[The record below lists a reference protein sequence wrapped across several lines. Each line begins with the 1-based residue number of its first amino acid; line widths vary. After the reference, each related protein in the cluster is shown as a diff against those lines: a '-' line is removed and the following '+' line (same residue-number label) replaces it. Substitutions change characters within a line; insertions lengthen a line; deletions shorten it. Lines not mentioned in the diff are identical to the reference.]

1 MAEATIDSVLAEGG
15 PIRADLGQILARSA
29 ARFGSKPALVA
40 AGRTFTYRQ
49 LHELCDRAAGG
60 LRALGVRPGDR
71 VSLYSPNR
79 WEWVVAYHAALRAG
93 AVVNPIN
100 VMLTPE
106 EVAFVLN
113 DCGAAAIFTSGE
125 KAAVIAGL
133 TRDVPS
139 LRRVI
144 SFDPASFDPASFD
157 PASFGPASFGP
168 AGSDVTV
175 FEDLLSQPA
184 AEPDVP
190 RPAPAGLSTIGYTS
204 GTTGH
209 PKGAMQSH
217 RAVYLNTATLFALQA
232 RTDRDVMLNALP
244 LPHVYGNIVMNGTFM
259 VGATLVMM
267 ERFDPAQALAEIA
280 RHQVTVF
287 DGVPTMYAMML
298 ADPSLPG
305 TDLSTLRICAVGGQ
319 TMPVAKMQEWEQRS
333 GAPLL
338 ELWGMTELGGA
349 GTSNCVYAPNVHGS
363 IGFALPGLEARVGA
377 LDDASVTVPD
387 GEAGELMVRGP
398 LVMLGYYGNEEATKA
413 TIEPDGWMHTGDI
426 ATRDDEGHYFI
437 VDRRKDLIITGGFNV
452 YPAEIERVVAA
463 HPAVAMVA
471 VGSVP
476 DETRGELARA
486 YVVLRPGATATEA
499 EIIEHCRPHLA
510 AYKLPRSVSL
520 VPDLPKTSTGKVM
533 RRELKTLDP

>member
-1 MAEATIDSVLAEGG
+1 MIMAETTIDPALADTG
-15 PIRADLGQILARSA
+15 PIRADLGLILARA
-29 ARFGSKPALVA
+29 AVRFGAKPALVA

-49 LHELCDRAAGG
+49 LHDLCDGVVGG
-60 LRALGVRPGDR
+60 LRELGVRPGDR

-125 KAAVIAGL
+125 KAEVIVGL

-144 SFDPASFDPASFD
+144 SFDPA
-157 PASFGPASFGP
+157 GVG
-168 AGSDVTV
+168 VTA
-175 FEDLLSQPA
+175 FEDLLSHPA
-184 AEPDVP
+184 PTEDVP
-190 RPAPAGLSTIGYTS
+190 RPAPADLSTIGYTS

-209 PKGAMQSH
+209 PKGAMQTH

-267 ERFDPAQALAEIA
+267 ERFDAAQALAEIQ
-280 RHQVTVF
+280 RHRVTVF

-298 ADPSLPG
+298 ADPALPG
-305 TDLSTLRICAVGGQ
+305 TDLCSLRISAVGGQ

-363 IGFALPGLEARVGA
+363 IGFALPGLEARVASLG
-377 LDDASVTVPD
+377 DAGVTVPD
-387 GEAGELMVRGP
+387 GEPGELMVRGP
-398 LVMLGYYGNEEATKA
+398 LVMLGYYGNEEATRA

-452 YPAEIERVVAA
+452 YPAEIERVVAS

-486 YVVLRPGATATEA
+486 YVVLRPGATATET

-510 AYKLPRSVSL
+510 AYKLPRSVRF

-533 RRELKTLDP
+533 RRELKTLDH

>member
-1 MAEATIDSVLAEGG
+1 MAEATIDPALAGVSS
-15 PIRADLGQILARSA
+15 IRADLGLILARSA
-29 ARFGSKPALVA
+29 RRFGSRPALIA
-40 AGRTFTYRQ
+40 GGRTLTYQ
-49 LHELCDRAAGG
+49 ELDERCDRVAGG
-60 LRALGVRPGDR
+60 LHTLGVRPGDR

-113 DCGAAAIFTSGE
+113 DCGAAAIFTAGD
-125 KAAVIAGL
+125 KAEVILSL
-133 TRDVPS
+133 TREVPT

-144 SFDPASFDPASFD
+144 SFDDADG
-157 PASFGPASFGP
+157 FG
-168 AGSDVTV
+168 
-175 FEDLLSQPA
+175 DLLSSPA
-184 AEPDVP
+184 QAPDIP
-190 RPAPAGLSTIGYTS
+190 RPAPADLSTIGYTS

-217 RAVYLNTATLFALQA
+217 RAVFLNTAALFAVQT
-232 RTDRDVMLNALP
+232 RTERDVMLNALP

-259 VGATLVMM
+259 AGATLVMM
-267 ERFDPAQALAEIA
+267 ERFDPAAALAEIA

-298 ADPSLPG
+298 ADPALPAA
-305 TDLSTLRICAVGGQ
+305 DLSSLRICAVGGQ
-319 TMPVAKMQEWEQRS
+319 TMPAAKMAEWERRS
-333 GAPLL
+333 QAPLL

-349 GTSNCVYAPNVHGS
+349 GTANCSYLPNVHGS
-363 IGFALPGLEARVGA
+363 IGFALPGAEARVAA
-377 LDDASVTVPD
+377 LEDPGLTVPD
-387 GEAGELMVRGP
+387 GEPGELMVRGP
-398 LVMLGYYGNEEATKA
+398 LVMLGYYGNKEATEA
-413 TIEPDGWMHTGDI
+413 AIEPDGWLHTGDI

-437 VDRRKDLIITGGFNV
+437 VDRKKDLIITGGFNV

-476 DETRGELARA
+476 DETHGELARA

-499 EIIEHCRPHLA
+499 EIIDHCRPHLA
-510 AYKLPRSVSL
+510 AYKRPRSVRF

-533 RRELKTLDP
+533 RRELKTLDS

>member
-1 MAEATIDSVLAEGG
+1 MAEATIKPILADTNA
-15 PIRADLGQILARSA
+15 IQADLGLIVPRA
-29 ARFGSKPALVA
+29 AQRFGSKPALVTA
-40 AGRTFTYRQ
+40 RRTMTYRE
-49 LHELCDRAAGG
+49 LDDLCDRVAGG
-60 LRALGVRPGDR
+60 LQDLGVRPGDR

-113 DCGAAAIFTSGE
+113 DCGAAAIFTAGE
-125 KAAVIAGL
+125 KAEVIVGL
-133 TRDVPS
+133 TRTVPT

-144 SFDPASFDPASFD
+144 SFDPA
-157 PASFGPASFGP
+157 GG
-168 AGSDVTV
+168 DVTP
-175 FEDLLSQPA
+175 FEDLLNGPA
-184 AEPDVP
+184 AAQDTP
-190 RPAPAGLSTIGYTS
+190 RPAPTDLSTIGYTS

-217 RAVYLNTATLFALQA
+217 RAVFLNTAAVFAVQT
-232 RTDRDVMLNALP
+232 RTERDVMLNALP
-244 LPHVYGNIVMNGTFM
+244 LPHVYGNIIMNGTFM
-259 VGATLVMM
+259 ARATLVMM
-267 ERFDPAQALAEIA
+267 ERFDAATALAQIQRYRA
-280 RHQVTVF
+280 TVF

-305 TDLSTLRICAVGGQ
+305 TDLSSLRLCAVGGQ
-319 TMPVAKMQEWEQRS
+319 TMPVAKMTEWERRS

-349 GTSNCVYAPNVHGS
+349 GTSNCGYMPNVHGS
-363 IGFALPGLEARVGA
+363 IGFALPGAEARVAA
-377 LDDASVTVPD
+377 LGDPGVTMPD
-387 GEAGELMVRGP
+387 GEPGELMIRGP
-398 LVMLGYYGNEEATKA
+398 LVMLGYYGNDQATRA
-413 TIEPDGWMHTGDI
+413 AIEPDGWMHTGDI
-426 ATRDDEGHYFI
+426 ATRDDEGRYFI

-452 YPAEIERVVAA
+452 YPAEIERVIAS

-471 VGSVP
+471 AGPVP
-476 DETRGELARA
+476 DQTHGELARA
-486 YVVLRPGATATEA
+486 YVVLRPGAAATET

-510 AYKLPRSVSL
+510 AYKLPRSVRF

-533 RRELKTLDP
+533 RRELKTLDD

>member
-1 MAEATIDSVLAEGG
+1 MAEATIDPVQVQTEARISPVT
-15 PIRADLGQILARSA
+15 ADLGLIVTRA
-29 ARFGSKPALVA
+29 AQRFGSKTALIA
-40 AGRTFTYRQ
+40 DGRTLTYQ
-49 LHELCDRAAGG
+49 ALDDLCERVAGG
-60 LRALGVRPGDR
+60 LHEIGVRPGDR

-100 VMLTPE
+100 VMLTTE

-125 KAAVIAGL
+125 KAEVIAGM
-133 TRDVPS
+133 TRSLPT

-144 SFDPASFDPASFD
+144 SFDPA
-157 PASFGPASFGP
+157 GG
-168 AGSDVTV
+168 GVTG
-175 FEDLLSQPA
+175 FEDLLNCPTA
-184 AEPDVP
+184 APDIP
-190 RPAPAGLSTIGYTS
+190 RPAPTDLSTIGYTS

-217 RAVYLNTATLFALQA
+217 RAVFLNMAGVFALQA

-244 LPHVYGNIVMNGTFM
+244 LPHVYGNVVMSGTFM
-259 VGATLVMM
+259 VGATLVML
-267 ERFDPAQALAEIA
+267 ERFDAAQVLAEIQ
-280 RHQVTVF
+280 RHRATVF

-298 ADPSLPG
+298 ADPSLSG
-305 TDLSTLRICAVGGQ
+305 ADLSSLRICTVGGQ
-319 TMPVAKMQEWEQRS
+319 TMPVAKTQEWERRS
-333 GAPLL
+333 GVPLL
-338 ELWGMTELGGA
+338 ELWGMTELAGA
-349 GTSNCVYAPNVHGS
+349 GTSNCAYTPNVHGS
-363 IGFALPGLEARVGA
+363 IGFAIPGTEARVAA

-387 GEAGELMVRGP
+387 GEPGELMVRGP
-398 LVMLGYYGNEEATKA
+398 LVMLGYYGNEEATRA
-413 TIEPDGWMHTGDI
+413 AIEPDGWMHTGDI

-471 VGSVP
+471 VGPVP
-476 DETRGELARA
+476 DETHGELARA
-486 YVVLRPGATATEA
+486 YVVLRPGASATEA
-499 EIIEHCRPHLA
+499 EVIEHCRAHLA
-510 AYKLPRSVSL
+510 AYKLPRSVRF

-533 RRELKTLDP
+533 RRELRTLDG

>member
-1 MAEATIDSVLAEGG
+1 MPSRGGENVAEATIDPALAGISS
-15 PIRADLGQILARSA
+15 IRADLGLILARSA
-29 ARFGSKPALVA
+29 ERFGSKPALIA
-40 AGRTFTYRQ
+40 GGRTLTYQ
-49 LHELCDRAAGG
+49 ALHEMCDRVAGG
-60 LRALGVRPGDR
+60 LQDMGVRPGDR

-113 DCGAAAIFTSGE
+113 DCGAAAIFTSGD
-125 KAAVIAGL
+125 KAEVIGSL
-133 TRDVPS
+133 TREVPT

-144 SFDPASFDPASFD
+144 SFDDA
-157 PASFGPASFGP
+157 FG
-168 AGSDVTV
+168 
-175 FEDLLSQPA
+175 DLLNSPA
-184 AEPDVP
+184 VAPDIP
-190 RPAPAGLSTIGYTS
+190 RPEPADLSTIGYTS

-217 RAVYLNTATLFALQA
+217 RAVFLNTAALFAVQT
-232 RTDRDVMLNALP
+232 RTERDVMLNALP

-259 VGATLVMM
+259 AGATLVMM
-267 ERFDPAQALAEIA
+267 ERFDAATALAGIQ
-280 RHQVTVF
+280 RHRATVC

-298 ADPSLPG
+298 ADPSLPAA
-305 TDLSTLRICAVGGQ
+305 DLSSLRICAVGGQ
-319 TMPVAKMQEWEQRS
+319 TMPAAKMAEWEQRS
-333 GAPLL
+333 QAPLL

-349 GTSNCVYAPNVHGS
+349 GTSNCSYMPNVHGS
-363 IGFALPGLEARVGA
+363 IGFALPGAEARVAA
-377 LDDASVTVPD
+377 LDDAARTVPD
-387 GEAGELMVRGP
+387 GEPGELMIRGP
-398 LVMLGYYGNEEATKA
+398 LVMLGYYGNEQASRA
-413 TIEPDGWMHTGDI
+413 AIEPDGWLHTGDI

-452 YPAEIERVVAA
+452 YPAEIERVVAS

-476 DETRGELARA
+476 DEIHGELARA

-499 EIIEHCRPHLA
+499 EIIDHCRPHLA
-510 AYKLPRSVSL
+510 AYKRPRSVRF

-533 RRELKTLDP
+533 RRELKTLDDQS

>member
-1 MAEATIDSVLAEGG
+1 MAETTIDPAQAETAPAGTG
-15 PIRADLGQILARSA
+15 PARAPAESGPVTADLGTIVSRTAR
-29 ARFGSKPALVA
+29 RFGAKTALIA
-40 AGRTFTYRQ
+40 PGRTLTYSE
-49 LHELCDRAAGG
+49 LDDLCDRVAGG
-60 LRALGVRPGDR
+60 LHDIGVRPGDR

-79 WEWVVAYHAALRAG
+79 WEWVIAYHAALRAG

-100 VMLTPE
+100 VMLTAE

-113 DCGAAAIFTSGE
+113 DCGAAAIFTSGD
-125 KAAVIAGL
+125 KAEVIAGSTL
-133 TRDVPS
+133 VRSVPT

-144 SFDPASFDPASFD
+144 SFD
-157 PASFGPASFGP
+157 GPADGVAGFG
-168 AGSDVTV
+168 
-175 FEDLLSQPA
+175 DLLEHPA
-184 AEPDVP
+184 AAPEVP
-190 RPAPAGLSTIGYTS
+190 RPDPAGLSTIGYTS

-217 RAVYLNTATLFALQA
+217 RAVFLNSAALFAVQT
-232 RTDRDVMLNALP
+232 RTDRDVLLSALP

-259 VGATLVMM
+259 AGATLVLM
-267 ERFDPAQALAEIA
+267 ERFDPAQALAAIQ
-280 RHQVTVF
+280 RHGATVF

-298 ADPSLPG
+298 ADPSLAA
-305 TDLSTLRICAVGGQ
+305 TDLSSLRICGVGGQ
-319 TMPVAKMQEWEQRS
+319 TMPAAKMAEWERRS

-349 GTSNCVYAPNVHGS
+349 GTANPVYMPNVPGS
-363 IGFALPGLEARVGA
+363 IGFALPGAEARVA
-377 LDDASVTVPD
+377 SLDEASVTVPD
-387 GEAGELMVRGP
+387 GEPGELMIRGP
-398 LVMLGYYGNEEATKA
+398 LVMLGYYGNEAATRA
-413 TIEPDGWMHTGDI
+413 AIEPDGWMHTGDI
-426 ATRDDEGHYFI
+426 ATRDEEGRYFV

-476 DETRGELARA
+476 DDTHGELARA
-486 YVVLRPGATATEA
+486 YVVLRPGCTATEA

-510 AYKLPRSVSL
+510 AYKRPRSVRF

-533 RRELKTLDP
+533 RRELKSLDD

>member
-1 MAEATIDSVLAEGG
+1 MAETIIAPVHEPTAGEVGSITADMGLIVT
-15 PIRADLGQILARSA
+15 RAAR
-29 ARFGSKPALVA
+29 RFGSKTALVA
-40 AGRTFTYRQ
+40 AGRTLTYQ
-49 LHELCDRAAGG
+49 ELDDLCDRVAGG
-60 LRALGVRPGDR
+60 LYDIGVRPGDR

-100 VMLTPE
+100 VMLTAE

-125 KAAVIAGL
+125 KAEVIDGL
-133 TRDVPS
+133 TRVSGSVPT

-144 SFDPASFDPASFD
+144 SFDPA
-157 PASFGPASFGP
+157 GG
-168 AGSDVTV
+168 GVTG
-175 FEDLLSQPA
+175 FEELLSHPA
-184 AEPDVP
+184 AAPDVP
-190 RPAPAGLSTIGYTS
+190 RPAPTDLSTIGYTS

-217 RAVYLNTATLFALQA
+217 RAVFLNTAAVFAVQT

-244 LPHVYGNIVMNGTFM
+244 LPHVYGNVVMNGTFM

-267 ERFDPAQALAEIA
+267 ERFDPAVTLAEIQ
-280 RHQVTVF
+280 RHRATVF

-305 TDLSTLRICAVGGQ
+305 AYLSSLRICTVGGQ
-319 TMPVAKMQEWEQRS
+319 TMPAAKMAEWELRS
-333 GAPLL
+333 GVPLL
-338 ELWGMTELGGA
+338 EIWGMTELAGA
-349 GTSNCVYAPNVHGS
+349 GTSNCSYMPNVHGS
-363 IGFALPGLEARVGA
+363 IGFALPGTEARVA
-377 LDDASVTVPD
+377 AIDDPGVTMPD
-387 GEAGELMVRGP
+387 GEPGELMIRGP
-398 LVMLGYYGNEEATKA
+398 LVMLGYYGNEAATRA

-426 ATRDDEGHYFI
+426 ASRDDEGHYFI

-452 YPAEIERVVAA
+452 YPAEIERVVAS

-476 DETRGELARA
+476 DETHGELARA
-486 YVVLRPGATATEA
+486 YVVLRPGATATET
-499 EIIEHCRPHLA
+499 EIIEHCRAHLA
-510 AYKLPRSVSL
+510 AYKLPRSVRF

-533 RRELKTLDP
+533 RRELKTLDR